1 MFFSRNRACIIR
13 LAKKNFKSGKTR
25 NIIIVLAIILT
36 TILFTSMMTIC
47 LGTYQSVQTTMQMQ
61 KGSKADGDIRY
72 LTKEQ
77 FTQLRD
83 NKEIELS
90 GCRRPIGFVSNSI
103 NHNVEI
109 DYMDQ
114 TEQELTFNI
123 PTYGKA
129 PQKADEIATTDR
141 ALESLGVTPKVGE
154 KVKIEFE
161 LRGETHVYEMTVSGW
176 WEANNSQVSVLLVSE
191 EFMDENESLFPYTYD
206 KDMEYAGTYF
216 SDITFKSKDNVD
228 QQIDDIIDGFNT
240 QLGKEIVS
248 GAANSVTNPNLDFTV
263 VLAVVI
269 FVLLF
274 ILTSYLLINNIYSI
288 SAMQDVQNYGLLKT
302 IGTTQSQIALL
313 VKIQTLWLLIIA
325 IPIGLFIGY
334 FIGKAILPFAMGV
347 IANQYSKIAVVMTPN
362 PFIFVVA
369 AFFTVIT
376 VRISIR
382 KPLRTVAKIS
392 PLAAIK
398 ITEVR
403 KKRKKKKTHK
413 FSIIKMASENFKRNT
428 KKSVFIVMSI
438 SLCCILFN
446 SVLVLANSISIE
458 KSIRLQS
465 AVDIEIGSR
474 SLFNNLEGFS
484 RHSDG
489 LEPQM
494 ITEIEKNF
502 QTNEGGIIYKNT
514 LDDMNVTF
522 DYNLQSEEEVVFED
536 GLNLM
541 ITENGRITL
550 GNNNLPICNVY
561 GINENVYERMNI
573 IQCYEGINQETLF
586 GKMDQENYLIEAVPA
601 PRNSNDIKD
610 FQCDLGQQIRVFV
623 DGEELVYT
631 VIARAYVSPTEYEAP
646 SMTTGINKVG
656 GDAPMFYLAEKSFTK
671 LYINPTIMNYTFNA
685 GTENLAEVSDE
696 VELFVESYSGQ
707 LGFSSSELIKKS
719 MESIKDTIYV
729 VGIVVSSIIGIAGVI
744 NFINLTIANILSRR
758 RELAVM
764 ESVGMSKKQIRALI
778 TSESLL
784 YSVLAAF
791 FGIVFS
797 LIAGYFLIYP
807 ISKNIWFMEFNMIIW
822 PALVISLF
830 VIVTTIFLPQL
841 LYKFFSRGSI
851 VEKLRIDS

>member
-1 MFFSRNRACIIR
+1 
-13 LAKKNFKSGKTR
+13 
-25 NIIIVLAIILT
+25 
-36 TILFTSMMTIC
+36 MMTIC
-47 LGTYQSVQTTMQMQ
+47 SGTYQSVQTTMQMQ

-77 FTQLRD
+77 FSQLRE
-83 NKEIELS
+83 NEEIELS
-90 GCRRPIGFVSNSI
+90 GCRRPIAFASNSI

-161 LRGETHVYEMTVSGW
+161 LRGKTHVYEMTVSGW
-176 WEANNSQVSVLLVSE
+176 WEASNSQVSILLVSK

-216 SDITFKSKDNVD
+216 SDVTFKSKDNIE
-228 QQIDDIIDGFNT
+228 QQIDEIIDGFNT
-240 QLGKEIVS
+240 QSDKEIVS
-248 GAANSVTNPNLDFTV
+248 GAANLVTNPSLDFTV
-263 VLAVVI
+263 VFAVVI

-288 SAMQDVQNYGLLKT
+288 SAMQDVRNYGLLKT
-302 IGTTQSQIALL
+302 IGTTQTQIALL

-334 FIGKAILPFAMGV
+334 FIGKSILPVAMNV
-347 IANQYSKIAVVMTPN
+347 IASQYSRVAIVITPN

-369 AFFTVIT
+369 TVFTVIT

-382 KPLRTVAKIS
+382 KPLCTIAKIS

-398 ITEVR
+398 ITEIR
-403 KKRKKKKTHK
+403 KKRSRKKTHK
-413 FSIIKMASENFKRNT
+413 FSIMKMASENFKRNT

-438 SLCCILFN
+438 ALCCILFN
-446 SVLVLANSISIE
+446 SALLIANSISIE
-458 KSIRLQS
+458 KTIRAQS
-465 AVDIEIGSR
+465 AVDIEIGSE

-489 LEPQM
+489 LDPQ
-494 ITEIEKNF
+494 IIAEIEKNF

-522 DYNLQSEEEVVFED
+522 DYNMQEEGDVISEE
-536 GLNLM
+536 GINLKV
-541 ITENGRITL
+541 TDNGRIVL

-561 GINENVYERMNI
+561 GINKNVFQRMNI
-573 IQCYEGINQETLF
+573 IQYYDEIEQENLF
-586 GKMDQENYLIEAVPA
+586 EKMDQENYLIEAVPA
-601 PRNSNDIKD
+601 PRNSNNIGD
-610 FQCDLGQQIRVFV
+610 FQCDLGQQIRTYV
-623 DGEELVYT
+623 DGEEFLYT
-631 VIARAYVSPTEYEAP
+631 VIAHAYVSPTEYEAP
-646 SMTTGINKVG
+646 SITTGINKVG
-656 GDAPMFYLAEKSFTK
+656 GDALMFYLAEKSFVK
-671 LYINPTIMNYTFNA
+671 LYENPTIMNYTFNVE
-685 GTENLAEVSDE
+685 TENLAEVSDE
-696 VELFVESYSGQ
+696 VELFIEAYNGQ
-707 LGFSSSELIKKS
+707 LGFSSSELIKKD

-744 NFINLTIANILSRR
+744 NFVNLTIANILSRR

-764 ESVGMSKKQIRALI
+764 ESVGMSRKQIKELI
-778 TSESLL
+778 TAESLQ
-784 YSVLAAF
+784 YSVLAGF
-791 FGIVFS
+791 FGVVFS
-797 LIAGYFLIYP
+797 ILTGYFLIYP
-807 ISKNIWFMEFNMIIW
+807 ISKNIWFMEFNMVILPSVVIAFFII
-822 PALVISLF
+822 VMTF
-830 VIVTTIFLPQL
+830 FLPQL
-841 LYKFFSRGSI
+841 LYKLFSRGSI
-851 VEKLRIDS
+851 VEKLRIES